1 MLTVNNLVKNFGDLR
16 AVSAMSFQINDGEIL
31 GLVGP
36 NGAGKTTT
44 FRMLLGLMRP
54 DEGEV
59 LWNGAP
65 LNDKVRDLIGYLPEE
80 RGLYPKETVE
90 HQIVYFGSLR
100 GKDPKEL
107 KPKVDEWLTKLK
119 VKGKKS
125 SKIKELS
132 KGNQQKVQLITTLI
146 HEPKLVILDEPFS
159 GLDPINADIMKDAII
174 ELRKQGACVIFS
186 SHNMDNVEKI
196 CDRLLMIKNGQ
207 QIMTGSVDEIKE
219 SFGRTKV
226 FLESNLTKSEIMAVP
241 GVLNVKAQGKVFE
254 VKLADPAVGK
264 ELFKLATKDGYIPTF
279 SQQTLTLEEIF
290 KLKVGELNG

>member
-1 MLTVNNLVKNFGDLR
+1 
-16 AVSAMSFQINDGEIL
+16 MSFQINDGEIL

-44 FRMLLGLMRP
+44 FRMLLGLMCP

-241 GVLNVKAQGKVFE
+241 GVLDVKAQGKVFE

>member
-241 GVLNVKAQGKVFE
+241 GVLDVKAQGKVFE

>member
-241 GVLNVKAQGKVFE
+241 GVLDVKAQGKVFE

-290 KLKVGELNG
+290 KLKVGGLNG

>member
-65 LNDKVRDLIGYLPEE
+65 LNDKIRDLIGYLPEE

-241 GVLNVKAQGKVFE
+241 GVLDVKAQGKVFE